1 MSRPRPV
8 SGWGSRRNG
17 ESALV
22 ERGRSAPGTR
32 NLSRDGPGGIGLAD
46 ARADA
51 TQLCRLFRRIGLS
64 RQSASGPK
72 RRFFPPHAVHW
83 SP

>member
-1 MSRPRPV
+1 MANPR
-8 SGWGSRRNG
+8 WA
-17 ESALV
+17 SA
-22 ERGRSAPGTR
+22 AKAFPAHATFPATA
-32 NLSRDGPGGIGLAD
+32 PGGIGLAD